1 MSNETVREDE
11 GGVVRGR
18 PGRRSVEERTE
29 AVLSVLSG
37 KASVDQVAL
46 QYGVHAD
53 TVEKW
58 KEEALKAV
66 AESFRRGPSPHERE
80 LAKQIDVL
88 TGALTRQTMKAELL
102 ERALEMRGVPSLP
115 TRSRR

>member
-1 MSNETVREDE
+1 MSDEVREDE

-18 PGRRSVEERTE
+18 PGRRSVEERTA
-29 AVLSVLSG
+29 AVLAVLSG
-37 KASVDQVAL
+37 KSTVDEVAL
-46 QYGVHAD
+46 QFGVHAD

-58 KEEALKAV
+58 KAEALKAV
-66 AESFRRGPSPHERE
+66 EDGFRRGPSPRERE
-80 LAKQIDVL
+80 LAKQVDVL